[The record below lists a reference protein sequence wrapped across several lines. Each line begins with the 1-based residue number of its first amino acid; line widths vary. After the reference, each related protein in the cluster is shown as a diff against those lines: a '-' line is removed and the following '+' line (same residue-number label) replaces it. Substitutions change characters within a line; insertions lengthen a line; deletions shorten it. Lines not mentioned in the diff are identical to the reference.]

1 MQKTP
6 PVRWFKFSFLTP
18 LAFGFLVGC
27 GGGGENAATSS
38 ISSFNLLTLSAS
50 DSNIKQMMLNWTS
63 ASDDTGVTYSV
74 CEKNTSKNN
83 ECNVLTTVTDSL
95 NATISVSSLVDAL
108 TTDYFVMASNGSGE
122 VVLSNE
128 ESLTASTAVQMVGYF
143 KASNTGEDDG
153 FGHSIALSGDGSTLA
168 VGARDDDNGAVGVLT
183 DGSET
188 TDVAVASNAGAVYL
202 FSNMSGS
209 WTQVAYLKA
218 SNADSQDHFG
228 YSLAL
233 NGDGSTLA
241 VGAPT
246 EDNSAIGVIADG
258 SETTDTGSA
267 PDSGAV
273 YLFGNSVGNW
283 VQTAYVKASNVGSY
297 DQFGFGVALSND
309 GATLVVAAPSE
320 DNSATGVITD
330 GSETSD
336 TGTAAHSGALYLFSK
351 SLGSWAQTAYLKA
364 SNTSSG
370 DGFGTS
376 VALNG
381 DGGLIAVGAAAEDN
395 AAKGVIVDGSETVDL
410 GVATQSGA
418 VYLFSNGSGNW
429 SQIAYVKA
437 SNTESLDEFGNS
449 VAFSG
454 DGSTLAVG
462 ATNEDNGVSGVITDG
477 SEVTDTGLLPD
488 SGAVYLFRNS
498 TGSWVQTAYFKAS
511 NTGSSDYFGS
521 SVSLSENGSIL
532 AVGAYGE
539 DNGAIGIL
547 ADSSETIETES
558 ITNTGAAY
566 LFSNHEG
573 SWEQTAYVKASNA
586 GIGDFFG
593 TSVGL
598 SSDASTLVV
607 GANNEDNGATGVIVD
622 SSETSDIGS
631 ASNSGAVYLY

>member
-1 MQKTP
+1 MQKTS
-6 PVRWFKFSFLTP
+6 PVRWFKLSFLAP

-27 GGGGENAATSS
+27 GGGENAATSS

-108 TTDYFVMASNGSGE
+108 TADYFVMASNGSGE

-168 VGARDDDNGAVGVLT
+168 VGARDDDNGAVGVIT

-218 SNADSQDHFG
+218 SNADSQDYFG

-241 VGAPT
+241 AGAPT

-273 YLFGNSVGNW
+273 YLFSNSVGNW

-498 TGSWVQTAYFKAS
+498 TGSWAQTAYFKAS

-521 SVSLSENGSIL
+521 SVALSENGSIL

-547 ADSSETIETES
+547 TDSSETIETES

-566 LFSNHEG
+566 LFSNNEG

-607 GANNEDNGATGVIVD
+607 GANNEDNGATGVVVD